1 MPVHIDEM
9 TSDVSVVEGDFPL
22 TDAQV
27 EKLLKLVMKRLAE
40 KQQDAHRFREATKL
54 RWQSSAPFEPSA

>member
-27 EKLLKLVMKRLAE
+27 EKLLKLVMQRLAE
-40 KQQDAHRFREATKL
+40 KQQDANRFREATKL
-54 RWQSSAPFEPSA
+54 RRQSSAPFEPGA